1 MNVIGSGDLKEKSID
16 KIDDLQYF
24 VPNLQMTETGIS
36 TQVFV
41 RGIGTGSNSGFEQSV
56 GQYIDGIYYGRQQ
69 LLRAPFLDLERVEVL
84 KGPQSILFGKNSV
97 AGAMSMITAEP
108 SQYFEAHVG
117 LQYQPKF
124 GLLN

>member
-69 LLRAPFLDLERVEVL
+69 LLRAPFLDLERVAIIL
-84 KGPQSILFGKNSV
+84 KMVIL
-97 AGAMSMITAEP
+97 ITHLKA
-108 SQYFEAHVG
+108 
-117 LQYQPKF
+117 
-124 GLLN
+124 